1 MTGWF
6 NISRQTILSFSI
18 ASSVALLGAA
28 TLLPGKAEAKL
39 NSCEGPITFGTTM
52 SSTGR
57 YSTLAERWRDM
68 TLVFAEEFNKT
79 GGIFV
84 KSRNKKI
91 PIKFVIYDD
100 QSVPSLAVTLYEKL
114 ATVDKVDFFVGP
126 DWSAMGFPVP
136 PIAEKHKIPMV
147 MANVA
152 APPIFKRGLKY
163 MWGTPMPTVPN
174 WSIRYFDLL
183 AKQNPKPKTIYF
195 AIQDNPITKAIAG
208 YWAKEAE
215 KRGFTVVGR
224 EIFSPELKDFTSL
237 VLKMRIAKPDII
249 YLASYDIPSVP
260 LIQQMRRLRV
270 KAKDVHHA
278 ILTGALQAQLG
289 KDIEGMTGEIAW
301 YPGVKGPFSDLAERV
316 LNRAKIDMFYYWTTM
331 SRFSAYLIMA
341 QAIEKAGVVDREAV
355 RKALY
360 KGKFKTPIG
369 IVEFDETGYA
379 YKNGAMTSQIQNSK
393 VVIVAPPERATGK
406 FQYPSPSWK

>member
-1 MTGWF
+1 MRFLTAALF
-6 NISRQTILSFSI
+6 
-18 ASSVALLGAA
+18 ASA
-28 TLLPGKAEAKL
+28 TLALVATPQPATAKL
-39 NSCEGPITFGTTM
+39 GSCDDPITLGTTM

-68 TLVFAEEFNKT
+68 TRIFAEEFNKD
-79 GGIFV
+79 GGIFI
-84 KSRNKKI
+84 KSCNKKL

-136 PIAEKHKIPMV
+136 PVAEKHKIPMV

-174 WSIRYFDLL
+174 WSVRYFDLL
-183 AKQNPKPKTIYF
+183 AQQNPKPKTIYF
-195 AIQDNPITKAIAG
+195 ITQDNPITKAISNFWIPA
-208 YWAKEAE
+208 AE
-215 KRGFTVVGR
+215 KRGFKVVGK
-224 EIFSPELKDFTSL
+224 ELFGQDLKDFTSL
-237 VLKMRIAKPDII
+237 VLKLRIAKPDII
-249 YLASYDIPSVP
+249 YISSFDVPAVP
-260 LIQQMRRLRV
+260 LIQQMRRLRI
-270 KAKDVHHA
+270 KAKDVHHT

-301 YPGVKGPFSDLAERV
+301 YPGVKGPYSDLAERV
-316 LNRAKIDMFYYWTTM
+316 LDRAKIDMFYYWSTM
-331 SRFSAYLIMA
+331 SRFASYLIMI

-360 KGKFKTPIG
+360 KGTFKTPVG
-369 IVEFDETGYA
+369 DVEFDETGYA
-379 YKNGAMTSQIQNSK
+379 YKNGAMTNQIQNGK
-393 VVIVAPPERATGK
+393 VVVVAPPKFATGK
-406 FQYPSPSWK
+406 FVYPSPSWQ

>member
-1 MTGWF
+1 MIRWAT
-6 NISRQTILSFSI
+6 
-18 ASSVALLGAA
+18 AALGAA
-28 TLLPGKAEAKL
+28 AVFAFVQAPNPAMAKL
-39 NSCEGPITFGTTM
+39 NSCEGPVTLGTTM

-57 YSTLAERWRDM
+57 YSTQAERWRDM
-68 TLVFAEEFNKT
+68 TLIFAEEFNKK
-79 GGIFV
+79 GGVFI
-84 KSRNKKI
+84 KSCNKKL

-136 PIAEKHKIPMV
+136 PVAEKHKIPMV

-183 AKQNPKPKTIYF
+183 AKQTPKPKTIYF
-195 AIQDNPITKAIAG
+195 VIQDNPITKAISRFWVKA
-208 YWAKEAE
+208 AE
-215 KRGFTVVGR
+215 KRGFKVVGQ
-224 EIFSPELKDFTSL
+224 ELFSHELRDFTSL

-249 YLASYDIPSVP
+249 YISSFDVPSVP
-260 LIQQMRRLRV
+260 LIQQMRRLRT
-270 KAKDVHHA
+270 KAKDVHHT

-289 KDIEGMTGEIAW
+289 KDIEGMTGEVAW
-301 YPGVKGPFSDLAERV
+301 FPGVKGPYSDFAEVV

-331 SRFSAYLIMA
+331 SRFSSYLIML

-369 IVEFDETGYA
+369 IVEFNAEGYA
-379 YKNGAMTSQIQNSK
+379 YKNGAMTSQIQNGK
-393 VVIVAPPERATGK
+393 VVIVAPADRATGK
-406 FQYPSPSWK
+406 FQYPSKSWQ

>member
-1 MTGWF
+1 MARW
-6 NISRQTILSFSI
+6 LM
-18 ASSVALLGAA
+18 GAA
-28 TLLPGKAEAKL
+28 LAAAVAAAGTPETAFAKL
-39 NSCEGPITFGTTM
+39 NSCEDPIRLGTTM

-68 TLVFAEEFNKT
+68 TLIFAEEFNKD
-79 GGIFV
+79 GGVFV
-84 KSRNKKI
+84 KSCGRKL
-91 PIKFVIYDD
+91 PIEFVIYDD

-136 PIAEKHKIPMV
+136 PVAEKHRIPMV

-174 WSIRYFDLL
+174 WSVRYFDLL
-183 AKQNPKPKTIYF
+183 AEQTPRPETIF
-195 AIQDNPITKAIAG
+195 FVTQDNPITKAISGFWIKA
-208 YWAKEAE
+208 AE
-215 KRGFTVVGR
+215 DRGFKVVGR
-224 EIFSPELKDFTSL
+224 ELFSHELKDFTSL

-249 YLASYDIPSVP
+249 YLSSFDVPAVP
-260 LIQQMRRLRV
+260 LIQQMRRLRI
-270 KAKDVHHA
+270 KAKDVHHT
-278 ILTGALQAQLG
+278 ILTGALQEQLG

-301 YPGVKGPFSDLAERV
+301 YPGVKGPYSEFAERV
-316 LNRAKIDMFYYWTTM
+316 LGRAKIDMFYYWTTM
-331 SRFSAYLIMA
+331 SRFAAYLIMV

-360 KGKFKTPIG
+360 KGKFKTPVG

-379 YKNGAMTSQIQNSK
+379 FKNGAMTSQIQDGK
-393 VVIVAPPERATGK
+393 LVVVAPPDKATGTYR
-406 FQYPSPSWK
+406 YPAPSWQ